1 MNAITPTTRDAALT
15 RTHLNL
21 PGARRGKVR
30 DLYRIPSEH
39 SGEPDRVLMIAT
51 DRISAFDVVLPT
63 PIPGKGRIL
72 GTMSAWWL
80 RWIESKGLART
91 HLLSTDPADIPDS
104 AFGPGTTPREA
115 LTGRVLIGR
124 MCSVIKVECV
134 VRGYLEG
141 SGWKEYKERG
151 SVCGITLPRGL
162 VQCSRL
168 PEPIFTPTTKAEPP
182 AHDTAITFD
191 EACEIAGRA
200 TMERLRMT
208 SLAIYNA
215 AAAHALSRGIII
227 ADCKFEFGL
236 PIVDTAPDPMNADQI
251 NTDPMTLD
259 PVGQASRMPRTASQS
274 QATPESAQT
283 HELQDPA
290 PILIDEAL
298 TPDASRF
305 WPADMYEPGHAQ
317 PSYDKQFVREYLEGI
332 VSRGGWNKSAPGP
345 ELPREI
351 VEATLERYR
360 TALNML
366 TGSA

>member
-1 MNAITPTTRDAALT
+1 MMSSRGVYAREAGGTPAPLDPRDGAGRAAPGGSVYCAVNAMTSSTGEAALT

-30 DLYRIPSEH
+30 DLYRIPGGSA
-39 SGEPDRVLMIAT
+39 GEPDRVLMIAT

-80 RWIESKGLART
+80 RWIESHGLART
-91 HLLSTDPADIPDS
+91 HLLSTDPADIPDV
-104 AFGPGTTPREA
+104 AFSPGCTPREA
-115 LTGRVLIGR
+115 LAGRVLIGR
-124 MCSVIKVECV
+124 ICNVIKVECV

-141 SGWKEYKERG
+141 SGWKEYQERG
-151 SVCGITLPRGL
+151 SVCGIALPRGL

-182 AHDTAITFD
+182 AHDTAVTFE
-191 EACEIAGRA
+191 EACEIAGRGM
-200 TMERLRMT
+200 MERLRAT
-208 SLAIYNA
+208 SLAIYHA

-236 PIVDTAPDPMNADQI
+236 PVGERDP
-251 NTDPMTLD
+251 
-259 PVGQASRMPRTASQS
+259 
-274 QATPESAQT
+274 E
-283 HELQDPA
+283 

-305 WPADMYEPGHAQ
+305 WPADKYEPGHAQ

-332 VSRGGWNKSAPGP
+332 VARGGWNKSAPGP

-351 VEATLERYR
+351 VEATVERYR
-360 TALNML
+360 TALTVL
-366 TGSA
+366 TGSI